1 MRSDDSLRGLTKRR
15 LMLALALFAA
25 ALVSLAALGAAGNW
39 RFFQNHGSTPAS
51 APNAV
56 KAGEWSGH
64 PWQLIAYPSSA
75 HGLCVSVTP
84 AGSNADDFGG
94 GTACSPFAG
103 VPPTAETKESSEM
116 TITFLGGAASD
127 ELPAY
132 IAGPVIDKAST
143 IEITVRY
150 RRDSQAADVRRTG
163 IARARPLLCDATA
176 SIHSHAPTRSTHRE
190 SAAALAF
197 HQYARRPRPR
207 WERRCLPRPADG
219 RGRLLTPLGLPIT
232 RGTFPHTGP
241 GEGVAQRRTFSLT
254 SSHSVRHSRSPL
266 ASMILNSRSLCV
278 RPAARDAE
286 ASTRSIAKRASFHS
300 KAPCHQSGST
310 ASVRFCEAVSRSRH
324 KTICR

>member
-1 MRSDDSLRGLTKRR
+1 MAYVSRSRPQAQTQTTSAAGRPAAHSPASRQQPKQKSHPSDDHVLGRRGQRR
-15 LMLALALFAA
+15 ASR
-25 ALVSLAALGAAGNW
+25 VHRGAGD
-39 RFFQNHGSTPAS
+39 RQ
-51 APNAV
+51 
-56 KAGEWSGH
+56 
-64 PWQLIAYPSSA
+64 
-75 HGLCVSVTP
+75 SV
-84 AGSNADDFGG
+84 DDR
-94 GTACSPFAG
+94 
-103 VPPTAETKESSEM
+103 
-116 TITFLGGAASD
+116 D
-127 ELPAY
+127 Q
-132 IAGPVIDKAST
+132 
-143 IEITVRY
+143 VRY

-266 ASMILNSRSLCV
+266 ASVILNSRSLCPSRRARRRGVNKVNRQASLVPLESAVPPERVNGKRQVLRSGLTVATQDDLQVAARRPV
-278 RPAARDAE
+278 RPDPARYALPPRKE
-286 ASTRSIAKRASFHS
+286 RPGRPQQLVLVAQHKPHGRRSERGTRPPLR
-300 KAPCHQSGST
+300 
-310 ASVRFCEAVSRSRH
+310 
-324 KTICR
+324 